1 MTTPAIKVQQKLDAD
16 VASANRLAW
25 LDCLRLTAGVS
36 MVILHCTADPTGGA
50 WADYP
55 VEERV
60 FPLILRTFAYA
71 ARTELFI
78 IISLF
83 LLLLSLQRRPKSYAA
98 TIAEQSRRLLIPFAF
113 WTVFFALY
121 SLIKAHHFGYLSE
134 KVAALSDLKTWAEFL
149 LLGSSKYH
157 MHFLPT
163 LFFVILT
170 YPLMRKS
177 IEAPMLGAF
186 ALLFCLV
193 ARWQLDHIF
202 YARLWDDPMMPAIGR
217 TIKIATHVGYGMV
230 AGACLGLWQQ
240 ASKAKLESWLLPTL
254 YFGSLLFAFKLI
266 STWQTIEAGRW
277 HFGYAPGFWADFTM
291 PALLFAT
298 CLMLGHRKWSAFFSK
313 FAKYAFGL
321 YLCHPIFLDLVEI
334 SLKHTEFS
342 PWQQVSIKIVV
353 TLVSTGLFIVSI
365 AKTRSLGW
373 TIGLASPAKSADF
386 FISRR
391 SFS

>member
-50 WADYP
+50 WAGYP

-134 KVAALSDLKTWAEFL
+134 KVAALSDLKTWAEFP

-163 LFFVILT
+163 LFSS
-170 YPLMRKS
+170 Y
-177 IEAPMLGAF
+177 
-186 ALLFCLV
+186 
-193 ARWQLDHIF
+193 
-202 YARLWDDPMMPAIGR
+202 
-217 TIKIATHVGYGMV
+217 
-230 AGACLGLWQQ
+230 
-240 ASKAKLESWLLPTL
+240 
-254 YFGSLLFAFKLI
+254 
-266 STWQTIEAGRW
+266 
-277 HFGYAPGFWADFTM
+277 
-291 PALLFAT
+291 
-298 CLMLGHRKWSAFFSK
+298 
-313 FAKYAFGL
+313 
-321 YLCHPIFLDLVEI
+321 
-334 SLKHTEFS
+334 
-342 PWQQVSIKIVV
+342 
-353 TLVSTGLFIVSI
+353 
-365 AKTRSLGW
+365 
-373 TIGLASPAKSADF
+373 
-386 FISRR
+386 
-391 SFS
+391 